1 MKIPGAPQLAALD
14 NSKSSCVG
22 DRQKGDWGE
31 MVERVGMAGAS
42 GPQAMSAMGGNELS
56 S

>member
-1 MKIPGAPQLAALD
+1 MTVPRAPQLAALD

-22 DRQKGDWGE
+22 DRHKGDWGE

-42 GPQAMSAMGGNELS
+42 GSQAVSAMGGNWLS